1 MKQNGVRQDDPE
13 FIKAYNLLV
22 AISQQSQLRKLRA
35 QQQQETLARQQRL
48 QQEGSGAQQ
57 TTNGIHGKMLPIN
70 VIRQYNR

>member
-35 QQQQETLARQQRL
+35 QQQQEALARQRRL
-48 QQEGSGAQQ
+48 QQEGSGTQQ
-57 TTNGIHGKMLPIN
+57 TTNGINGKISPIS
-70 VIRQYNR
+70 VIRQYTC

>member
-35 QQQQETLARQQRL
+35 QQQQEALSRQRRL

-57 TTNGIHGKMLPIN
+57 TINGVNGKISPISI
-70 VIRQYNR
+70 IRQYTC